1 MKKLLVM
8 LLALCMVLSVVLV
21 ACEDPEQPVESG
33 EETTT
38 EPTTTEPAETDPV
51 TTEPVTEPN
60 TSETEPVTEPDT
72 SETETETEKPAD
84 PVTTCLSFD
93 ELAMVLNGNATG
105 FFTPGQSATWDG
117 IANVED
123 YNVQYI
129 KVWGWVGFFAEELGQ
144 FGYQIGDA
152 EPVFGDFLFATED
165 AVVAAAAGSG
175 AKSASRFQ
183 IMIPVEYVGSEG
195 IVVKALARDAVGTV
209 ETLVEFTLNK
219 AVNPNAPVAF
229 IPAADMAATIP
240 GSPGINGCTLSAD
253 GNYVTID
260 TIGQGDPYYQLPMLN
275 GKGLVATHAVIKY
288 RSTSTHTKSEMFV
301 GSGGGPSG
309 AGDNIQFD
317 LTCDGK
323 WNLMIVD
330 LSAVSAVADGVVNYL
345 RWDPFAGAADA
356 TIDMAYIGLFN
367 SAEAAVAYDA
377 QFKGVLIDTLN
388 VPTSAWTV
396 TGHREGV
403 QDASDPMVAAGGV
416 EAGALLH
423 QGYIALG
430 DINLA
435 EMSKVVIYFGVDGSQ
450 VTIDA
455 HAANAQN
462 RIILTS
468 ADQAMTM
475 SPTED
480 VVIAAADYTEL
491 GWAVHAIEI
500 DLTGVDYAGPVFV
513 TYDTLPGTFMLFSSV
528 EFTYDPNYVAPEA
541 PAEDPYYALQM
552 VQAKTGETLYF
563 TGEMAGEYLATST
576 DPAAAAKVY
585 VETSENGLRQYVL
598 VDGVKNYIE
607 IHTNDAGKVRVC
619 LTTEP
624 QFYYV
629 FDEEANTYVINFED
643 KNYYLGTYNDF
654 TTIGCS
660 STYYITGD
668 NAANVGVSQYV
679 VEWVEYPTVEAPE
692 EPVAPKIVDKTA
704 AGMINEAC
712 DVIFVSG
719 ANYFTEGGVYD
730 NLAANGNKIT
740 VKSGNTVEFAGWIGF
755 NQPIDQFGYII
766 NDGDFVGDDFDNPAE
781 DAVIGFAG
789 EHASRYHIVVATEGA
804 PAGDYTV
811 TWGVKLA
818 DGTIV
823 KIHTVTVTVEAA
835 E

>member
-1 MKKLLVM
+1 MKKLLVI
-8 LLALCMVLSVVLV
+8 LALCMVLSVVFV
-21 ACEDPEQPVESG
+21 ACEDPVTPP
-33 EETTT
+33 EETTPEVT
-38 EPTTTEPAETDPV
+38 TPEVTTPEATTPEETTPEATTPEETTPEATTPEDTTEETTPEE
-51 TTEPVTEPN
+51 TTP
-60 TSETEPVTEPDT
+60 
-72 SETETETEKPAD
+72 PAD

-93 ELAMVLNGNATG
+93 ELAMITDGNSVG
-105 FFTPGQSATWDG
+105 FFTPGQSASWDK

-123 YNVQYI
+123 YNVDTI

-152 EPVFGDFLFATED
+152 EPVFGDFLFDTED
-165 AVVAAAAGSG
+165 AVIAAAAGSG

-183 IMIPVEYVGSEG
+183 ILIPVEYVGGEG
-195 IVVKALARDAVGTV
+195 IEVKALVRDAAGTV
-209 ETLVEFTLNK
+209 ETLVTFTLNK

-229 IPAADMAATIP
+229 IPAADMAASIP

-253 GNYVTID
+253 GTYVTID
-260 TIGQGDPYYQLPMLN
+260 TLNQGDPYYQLPMLN

-288 RSTSTHTKSEMFV
+288 RSTSTQTRSEMFV
-301 GSGGGPSG
+301 GSGAGPNG
-309 AGDNIQFD
+309 QGDNIQIS

-323 WNLMIVD
+323 WNLAIVE
-330 LSAVSAVADGVVNYL
+330 LSAATAVVDNVVNYL
-345 RWDPFAGAADA
+345 RWDPFAETADA

-377 QFKGVLIDTLN
+377 QFKGTFIDTLN

-396 TGHREGV
+396 TGHSAEIVPAEGHGL
-403 QDASDPMVAAGGV
+403 SGMVAAGGV
-416 EAGALLH
+416 AEGALLH

-450 VTIDA
+450 VTID
-455 HAANAQN
+455 HYNANPAN

-468 ADQAMTM
+468 ADQAMTN

-480 VVIAAADYTEL
+480 VVLASTTYTEL
-491 GWAVHAIEI
+491 GWAVHAVEI
-500 DLTGVDYAGPVFV
+500 DLTGVDYNGPVFV

-528 EFTYDPNYVAPEA
+528 EFTYDPDYVPVVKPENGSEEL
-541 PAEDPYYALQM
+541 PLT
-552 VQAKTGETLYF
+552 VGETLAAVAGLEDGAATEIQYYTTGVVTEIGQGGNFYKNVYF
-563 TGEMAGEYLATST
+563 TDGEQTMLIYTLNPMEGMPELKVGDTITVCGYIKNYKGTIEFASKNVDDAQ
-576 DPAAAAKVY
+576 VY
-585 VETSENGLRQYVL
+585 VYIVDFEQTS
-598 VDGVKNYIE
+598 
-607 IHTNDAGKVRVC
+607 
-619 LTTEP
+619 
-624 QFYYV
+624 
-629 FDEEANTYVINFED
+629 
-643 KNYYLGTYNDF
+643 
-654 TTIGCS
+654 
-660 STYYITGD
+660 
-668 NAANVGVSQYV
+668 
-679 VEWVEYPTVEAPE
+679 
-692 EPVAPKIVDKTA
+692 APKIVDKTA

-823 KIHTVTVTVEAA
+823 KIHTVTVTVTVTVEAA